1 MRFKPVSS
9 EIRVPACKL
18 ELRLRCLTYW
28 IRTEISLN
36 AIPDNQLIQQS
47 INGDTQA
54 FSALITRYQDRLVH
68 SLEHALGSRE
78 DALDAA
84 QQAFVSVWQKLDTFR
99 QDSAFYSWLYRV
111 ALNAAISGRRKQRLS
126 TTSLESY
133 VESSGTGAVDGNA
146 DADPTRQLAS
156 AENVR
161 LVREALLQVA
171 EEFRQPLVLKEMD
184 GFSYEEIAKILEIP
198 IGTVRSR
205 IFRARREITER
216 LHRLFEE

>member
-1 MRFKPVSS
+1 MPS
-9 EIRVPACKL
+9 
-18 ELRLRCLTYW
+18 LRRRCLTYW
-28 IRTEISLN
+28 IRIEISLN
-36 AIPDNQLIQQS
+36 AIPANQLIQQS

-161 LVREALLQVA
+161 LVREALLQMA

-184 GFSYEEIAKILEIP
+184 GFSYEEIASILEIP

>member
-1 MRFKPVSS
+1 M
-9 EIRVPACKL
+9 
-18 ELRLRCLTYW
+18 
-28 IRTEISLN
+28 N

-133 VESSGTGAVDGNA
+133 VESSGTGAADGNA